1 MYNIYIAEKKKQ
13 REKEVEKEKKK
24 ILDYK
29 KKFISKKEHIIN
41 ILY

>member
-29 KKFISKKEHIIN
+29 KKFRSKIIN

>member
-29 KKFISKKEHIIN
+29 KKFRSKKEHIIN

>member
-29 KKFISKKEHIIN
+29 KKFRSKKEYIIN